1 MLAADARSVWAGGPS
16 GVVATNRR
24 SGDSRILRV
33 GSDLPDAVTGIVLDG
48 DWAWIATLGGV
59 VRVRRPADGLFP

>member
-1 MLAADARSVWAGGPS
+1 
-16 GVVATNRR
+16 
-24 SGDSRILRV
+24 
-33 GSDLPDAVTGIVLDG
+33 VLDG